1 MATVT
6 GSGTLATSAN
16 LKAITGFFEINDGQL
31 DLVSGYIQAYSDDK
45 WAALAGTTWATFNSY
60 TQIFRPI
67 RWTAPEIDLGRNSY
81 FTVSITAEFDGDIRY
96 EIYVSEQPNFQGEE
110 SVYYAEDGDLSIP
123 AFYGR
128 YCRVI
133 AICTGRELR
142 RFSIEAQTEPV
153 TYFQPNINTSTLGG
167 SISSRQLV
175 LDRVFSGIAD
185 IKIHP
190 QAPTAYNLDVYVTD
204 TPTSQVL
211 IPIILNKNGSP
222 PTFKLVGLDNINR
235 NGTIDVTVQGYP
247 RQAMINGQIFRI

>member
-6 GSGTLATSAN
+6 GSGTLTASAS
-16 LKAITGFFEINDGQL
+16 LETITGFFEINQGQL
-31 DLVSGYIQAYSDDK
+31 DLNSGYIQALSDDN
-45 WAALAGTTWATFNSY
+45 WNALTGTTWATFKSY
-60 TQIFRPI
+60 TQIYLPI

-81 FTVSITAEFDGDIRY
+81 FTLSIIAEFDGEIKY
-96 EIYVSEQPNFQGEE
+96 EIYVSESPNFQGEE

-128 YCRVI
+128 YCRVV
-133 AICTGRELR
+133 ARCTGRELR
-142 RFSIEAQTEPV
+142 RLSIETQTEPV

-167 SISSRQLV
+167 SVSSRQLV

-190 QAPTAYNLDVYVTD
+190 QAPTAYDLDVYVTD

-235 NGTIDVTVQGYP
+235 NGIIDVTVQGYP